1 MPKFNHAELDLHLV
15 FVTVQ
20 SVGGYEGVTR
30 EKRWKRVCEALGQDL
45 TTATSAGHTMRKNY
59 EKVLLEF
66 EVHLAEREG
75 TPRVVPDAIDVANPA
90 LANDWNGNEDG
101 RNARPG
107 LRRRVPDLT
116 ETKTRMT
123 RRWSDFDWRFGDK
136 SGAGGASSRTR
147 GFARARGGDEWRA
160 RTIARRSLARRVAE
174 FRRRV
179 SAV

>member
-20 SVGGYEGVTR
+20 SLGGYEGVTR

-101 RNARPG
+101 EEGDLLLAAKKRQRPSPSPEARGPG
-107 LRRRVPDLT
+107 GGVGQGGGGGGSG
-116 ETKTRMT
+116 E
-123 RRWSDFDWRFGDK
+123 
-136 SGAGGASSRTR
+136 GAGGS
-147 GFARARGGDEWRA
+147 GFWKTPG
-160 RTIARRSLARRVAE
+160 
-174 FRRRV
+174 
-179 SAV
+179 

>member
-20 SVGGYEGVTR
+20 SLGGYEGVTR

-101 RNARPG
+101 EERAPG
-107 LRRRVPDLT
+107 SAPASSGSDGD
-116 ETKTRMT
+116 ETRMT

-136 SGAGGASSRTR
+136 KRSWRR
-147 GFARARGGDEWRA
+147 VFANARLRSRARR
-160 RTIARRSLARRVAE
+160 RRVAGADDRASIIGE
-174 FRRRV
+174 
-179 SAV
+179 ACG